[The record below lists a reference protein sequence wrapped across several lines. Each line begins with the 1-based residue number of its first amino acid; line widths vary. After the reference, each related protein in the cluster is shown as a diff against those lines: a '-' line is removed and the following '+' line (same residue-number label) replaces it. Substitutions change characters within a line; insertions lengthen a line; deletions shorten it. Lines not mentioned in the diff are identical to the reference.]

1 MRNLVAPALALA
13 LAALLPA
20 AALAQDAAPELQTDP
35 RAAKFRDVERG
46 FFVGFEAGWLSLL
59 DTPTKNRADFPY
71 AGKTGGRAGGVL
83 VTASLGFDL
92 GNRLSLSL
100 FGIGTNQKASVDYG
114 AFSLFGGGADVRWAF
129 YGSKDPNDYER
140 FFAFVHA
147 RGGYVL
153 ATPEGLFGD
162 SELLFAGGP
171 GVEYYT
177 RLRHFSVGVVT
188 DVVYAANAGT
198 LGFAVYPTVRY
209 TF

>member
-1 MRNLVAPALALA
+1 MKNLVALA

-35 RAAKFRDVERG
+35 RAAKFKDVERG

-59 DTPTKNRADFPY
+59 DTPTKNRVDFPY
-71 AGKTGGRAGGVL
+71 AGKGGGRAGGLL
-83 VTASLGFDL
+83 VTASLGFDV

-100 FGIGTNQKASVDYG
+100 FGLGTNQKASVDYG
-114 AFSLFGGGADVRWAF
+114 AFSLFGGGADVRFAF
-129 YGSKDPNDYER
+129 FGSKDPNDYER

-153 ATPEGLFGD
+153 ATPEGLFAD

-177 RLRHFSVGVVT
+177 RLRHFSVGF
-188 DVVYAANAGT
+188 AADFVRATKAGANGYT
-198 LGFAVYPTVRY
+198 IYPSVRY